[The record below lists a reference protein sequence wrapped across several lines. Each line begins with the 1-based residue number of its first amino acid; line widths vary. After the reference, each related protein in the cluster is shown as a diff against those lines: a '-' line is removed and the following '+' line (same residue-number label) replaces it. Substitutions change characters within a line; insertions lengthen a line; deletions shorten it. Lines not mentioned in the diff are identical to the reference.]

1 MDRILVID
9 DSAVQIEF
17 LNSILK
23 NDYEITMCQTAADGL
38 RAAKEGGNLFSKK
51 ALRRS
56 LPPAGGK

>member
-38 RAAKEGGNLFSKK
+38 RAAKEG
-51 ALRRS
+51 AI
-56 LPPAGGK
+56 P